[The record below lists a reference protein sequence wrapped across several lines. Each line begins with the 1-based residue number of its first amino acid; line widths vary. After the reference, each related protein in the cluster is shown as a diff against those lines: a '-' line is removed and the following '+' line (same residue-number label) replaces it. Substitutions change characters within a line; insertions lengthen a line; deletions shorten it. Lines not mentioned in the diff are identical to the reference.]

1 MQDFMRKHRKLILV
15 LILIFIGIP
24 FVFFFG
30 MPSQQRS
37 TEVSDDPVM
46 EVAGVPITESQFRR
60 ALDATAQ
67 QMARRGGQRPTYE
80 ELDAA
85 GQVKAIQE
93 QLLDSTLITVEDQ
106 KRGFKVG
113 RDFLEKQL
121 RDLPMFKD
129 EEGRFNAEAYNEWV
143 SMPQDWDAIYQ
154 EMREGVSRQ
163 AYLSVMLAPARRVLD
178 AKIEEELA
186 ADYTKLKIKYAK
198 IEMPV
203 TPTEE
208 EIQKQFADNQEK
220 YRKPADNRADYVAL
234 SLAPP
239 VPEKAVEAVTRAR
252 AGEDFAALFKEYS
265 TLTVPEGGDMGWRKV
280 EENPTEHMAPLYALP
295 VGGVSDPVF
304 GPTGYFIYKVEEER
318 TADDGAR
325 EVHFR
330 QIVMEAK
337 LSEEEMQQRKD
348 LAAAV
353 AARAKESDLATAAAE
368 NSLTVAQTG
377 VFTTASTEIAGIP
390 RFDVPAF
397 RSQVPGQKDDTLY
410 TPVQGRSYLYVA
422 KVTETV
428 EGVVPPLDEIRERV
442 TNDTIAAL
450 RKRED
455 SQAQL
460 QELCKRIAAEITS
473 LDQIPAKF
481 PDLKA
486 EVKVTEKPFTRK
498 DMLWQYQIYISAP
511 DIYEKL
517 GNAEPGKVAGPITGM
532 LQDTWFVELV
542 EKTPPTEEDK
552 AKWPEERKQKKEQ
565 EIRALLAEYEP
576 DFRKDLRERMLAQ
589 VSFTQDQDAM
599 DRILGRGK
607 YAPEK
612 EEDEKPA
619 GDAAAPAPE
628 ADAAAPA
635 AETPAPEADA
645 AAPAADAPAPAA
657 DAAAPAAETPA
668 PAADAAAPAAE
679 TPAPAAEEAPAPAQ

>member
-30 MPSQQRS
+30 MPKAQKSAEAVD
-37 TEVSDDPVM
+37 TPVM
-46 EVAGVPITESQFRR
+46 QVGGIPITESQFRR

-67 QMARRGGQRPTYE
+67 QMAPRGGQRPTYE
-80 ELDAA
+80 EMDAA
-85 GQVKAIQE
+85 GQVKDVVE
-93 QLLDSTLITVEDQ
+93 QLLDSTLITLEDQ
-106 KRGFKVG
+106 RRGFNVG

-129 EEGRFNAEAYNEWV
+129 EQGRFNPEAYNEFV
-143 SMPQDWDAIYQ
+143 STPRNWDAIYQ
-154 EMREGVSRQ
+154 EMREDASRA

-178 AKIEEELA
+178 AKIDEELA
-186 ADYTKLKIKYAK
+186 ADYTKLRIKYAK
-198 IEMPV
+198 IELPV

-208 EIQKQFADNQEK
+208 EIQKQYSENQET
-220 YRKPADNRADYVAL
+220 YRKPADNRADYVAI

-265 TLTVPEGGDMGWRKV
+265 TLSVPEGGDMGWRKV
-280 EENPTEHMAPLYALP
+280 EENATEHMAPLYALP

-304 GPTGYFIYKVEEER
+304 GPTGYFIYKVDEER

-325 EVHFR
+325 EIHFR

-348 LAAAV
+348 LAAAI
-353 AARAKESDLATAAAE
+353 AARAKESDLATAASE
-368 NSLTVAQTG
+368 NSLTVAQTP
-377 VFTTASTEIAGIP
+377 VFTASSTEIAGIP
-390 RFDVPAF
+390 RFDVPVF

-410 TPVQGRSYLYVA
+410 TPVQGRSYIYVA

-442 TNDTIAAL
+442 TNDTITAL
-450 RKRED
+450 RERED
-455 SQAQL
+455 NQAKL
-460 QELCKRIAAEITS
+460 EELCKRIAAEVS
-473 LDQIPAKF
+473 AMDQLPAKF
-481 PDLKA
+481 PELNV

-498 DMLWQYQIYISAP
+498 DMLWQYQIYISAS

-517 GNAEPGKVAGPITGM
+517 GNAEPGKVAGPISGM
-532 LQDTWFVELV
+532 LKDTWFVELV

-565 EIRALLAEYEP
+565 EIRAMAAEFAA
-576 DFRKDLRERMLAQ
+576 DFTKDLRERMLAQ
-589 VSFTQDQDAM
+589 VNFTQDQDAM

-607 YAPEK
+607 YSPEK
-612 EEDEKPA
+612 EEAEKPA
-619 GDAAAPAPE
+619 EDAAAP
-628 ADAAAPA
+628 
-635 AETPAPEADA
+635 T
-645 AAPAADAPAPAA
+645 PAADAPAPAT
-657 DAAAPAAETPA
+657 DGPA
-668 PAADAAAPAAE
+668 PATEA
-679 TPAPAAEEAPAPAQ
+679 PAPAAEAPAAGTAAPATETPAPEAEAPAPAQ